1 MEKDDT
7 MRFRE
12 PIEFQDIIKIVKE
25 NVDEGVSYCIYSK
38 ISDSNYLKLDTICYI
53 DDYPEITDED
63 EEIFSEF
70 AVHNSLDLLFRE
82 ELVQDVVHNVLRQKA
97 AATDEEILK
106 AILYYDDKDDFM
118 DFKVSGK

>member
-1 MEKDDT
+1 